1 MKGTLRLFDQAKSG
15 DRIALGR
22 LFSLIEN
29 HPTSTLELIQK
40 KGCIHHDK
48 VVMGVTGSPGAGKS
62 TLIGSLIS
70 VWVKARKKVAILA
83 VDPSSPFSGGAVL
96 GDRVRMLNNAQKGN
110 VIIRSLGT
118 RGYLGGIAACIVE
131 IVEVLIALGIDIILV
146 ETAGAGQIDVEVAE
160 VTDTTIVVLY
170 PGWGDAMQ
178 VAKAG
183 ILEIADIYVVNKK
196 DLPGADTAAK
206 DIELMLDYRQ
216 ETAWMPIVMQTS
228 AASGE
233 GVENLWR
240 AVCDHQKFLTSTG
253 ERHKRRQH
261 HIAYLIRRMAVAQ
274 LSSTWHKSSL
284 LKFADSVMKEEIDFR
299 AATSKALEELQNDV
313 CAVLKDRS

>member
-1 MKGTLRLFDQAKSG
+1 MRNHQALFEHAKSG
-15 DRIALGR
+15 DRVALGQ
-22 LFSLIEN
+22 LFSLLEN
-29 HPTSTLELIQK
+29 HPKTTLELIQK
-40 KGCIHHDK
+40 NGCIHHDK

-62 TLIGSLIS
+62 TLIGSLLS
-70 VWVKARKKVAILA
+70 LWAKAGKKVAILA

-96 GDRVRMLNNAQKGN
+96 GDRIRMLNNAQDGN
-110 VIIRSLGT
+110 IIIRSLGT

-131 IVEVLIALGIDIILV
+131 IVEVLIAMGIDIILV

-160 VTDTTIVVLY
+160 VTDTTVVVLY

-183 ILEIADIYVVNKK
+183 IMEIADVYVVNKK

-206 DIELMLDYRQ
+206 DIELMLEYRQ
-216 ETAWMPIVMQTS
+216 ESAWTPIVMQTS

-233 GVENLWR
+233 GIEDLWQ
-240 AVCDHQKFLTSTG
+240 AVCDHQKFLSDTG
-253 ERHKRRQH
+253 ERNKRRQH
-261 HIAYLIRRMAVAQ
+261 HLAYLIRRMAMAQ

-284 LKFADSVMKEEIDFR
+284 LGLADSVMNEETDFR
-299 AATSKALEELQNDV
+299 LATAKALEELQNDV
-313 CAVLKDRS
+313 CAVLKKTP